1 VADGNFKLEHII
13 PKCPEKDV
21 WLSDGTQ
28 FMTSESAYQN
38 HLATAVEETQV
49 CHVHLAFVWGLGLK
63 LFKKHKCQNHRAI
76 SQANVHRKDHLR
88 ATGVGACA
96 CGRHGCFYPHSVV
109 DFQKG
114 ERCISCVFLPH

>member
-28 FMTSESAYQN
+28 FMTSEPAYQS

-49 CHVHLAFVWGLGLK
+49 CHVHLTFVWGLSLNYLRNTNVK
-63 LFKKHKCQNHRAI
+63 ITEQSVKQMYIARTIYVLLELVLVLVAVMDASIPTVLLI
-76 SQANVHRKDHLR
+76 SRREK
-88 ATGVGACA
+88 GAFLC
-96 CGRHGCFYPHSVV
+96 
-109 DFQKG
+109 
-114 ERCISCVFLPH
+114 FLPY